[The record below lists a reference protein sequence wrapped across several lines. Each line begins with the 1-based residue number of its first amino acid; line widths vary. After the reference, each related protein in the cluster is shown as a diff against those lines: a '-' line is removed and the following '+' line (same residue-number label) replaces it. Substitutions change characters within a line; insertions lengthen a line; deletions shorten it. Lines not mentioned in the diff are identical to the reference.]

1 MRWVVGKLSGAGKN
15 GVDGNDFDHTV
26 AVGEGFKSFY
36 QVRCPGFLPHRQPA
50 GELSSH
56 QSGQNAG
63 FEGRR
68 PPCAVSP
75 APEVAGAGFQPVAAG
90 ICEDGLSGTALLG
103 GLQGEPGGE
112 VVAGFVGGE
121 GAVKLG
127 GVG

>member
-1 MRWVVGKLSGAGKN
+1 MP
-15 GVDGNDFDHTV
+15 DG
-26 AVGEGFKSFY
+26 
-36 QVRCPGFLPHRQPA
+36 QPA
-50 GELSSH
+50 DELRSH
-56 QSGQNAG
+56 ESGQNAG
-63 FEGRR
+63 FEGGC

-90 ICEDGLSGTALLG
+90 IGEDGLSGTALLG
-103 GLQGEPGGE
+103 GLQGEPCGE